1 MIKYAVSFLCLSLA
15 LGMSGGA
22 RAQLAFWNYDDGD
35 NATAIPAEC
44 DGVFDEVR
52 GGVFLPTPEE
62 MREQG
67 EKFLLNS
74 NPEERNKAGYCLIAA
89 ALQGDVSAQ
98 YRVAQL
104 YNKGI
109 VLPQDELSAYKWAF
123 IASLNGNKDA
133 DRLALLLERFL
144 TTEDIERATS
154 SIQTLVPTIHNKY
167 QKELAE
173 QEKRVEE
180 KQAQLDEINA
190 EIDSILGIN
199 TKDVVMR
206 KSRRKADT
214 ASVTAA
220 SKKQSSG
227 TATGAGRRRSGVP
240 QGRVFSEA
248 DRPK

>member
-1 MIKYAVSFLCLSLA
+1 MRLVILA
-15 LGMSGGA
+15 DEERSGRIHIDPVHDPGTHDPVDA
-22 RAQLAFWNYDDGD
+22 GQL
-35 NATAIPAEC
+35 IPAVIHNRI
-44 DGVFDEVR
+44 DKRMLIMSRRRMDNHSLRLIDHKDVIVFIKDIQRDIFRTDVR
-52 GGVFLPTPEE
+52 DF
-62 MREQG
+62 R
-67 EKFLLNS
+67 F
-74 NPEERNKAGYCLIAA
+74 
-89 ALQGDVSAQ
+89 
-98 YRVAQL
+98 
-104 YNKGI
+104 
-109 VLPQDELSAYKWAF
+109 
-123 IASLNGNKDA
+123 GNKDA

-144 TTEDIERATS
+144 TTEDIERATA
-154 SIQTLVPTIHNKY
+154 SIQVLVPTIHNKY

-180 KQAQLDEINA
+180 KQAQLDEINE

-199 TKDVVMR
+199 TKDVVTR

-214 ASVTAA
+214 ASVTAV

>member
-1 MIKYAVSFLCLSLA
+1 MKYAVSFLCLALA
-15 LGMSGGA
+15 LGVSVETK
-22 RAQLAFWNYDDGD
+22 AQLAFWNYDDGD
-35 NATAIPAEC
+35 NATVIPAEC
-44 DGVFDEVR
+44 DGIFDETR

-67 EKFLLNS
+67 EKFLLDS

-89 ALQGDVSAQ
+89 ALQGDVPAQ

-104 YNKGI
+104 YNKGL

-144 TTEDIERATS
+144 TTEDIELATS
-154 SIQTLVPTIHNKY
+154 SIQALVPTIHNKY

-173 QEKRVEE
+173 QEKRVAE
-180 KQAQLDEINA
+180 KQAQLDEINT

-199 TKDVVMR
+199 TKDIVT
-206 KSRRKADT
+206 RRTNKQRASG
-214 ASVTAA
+214 SVTPA
-220 SKKQSSG
+220 SASASNAVKQAKKS
-227 TATGAGRRRSGVP
+227 VP
-240 QGRVFSEA
+240 QGSIFSEA